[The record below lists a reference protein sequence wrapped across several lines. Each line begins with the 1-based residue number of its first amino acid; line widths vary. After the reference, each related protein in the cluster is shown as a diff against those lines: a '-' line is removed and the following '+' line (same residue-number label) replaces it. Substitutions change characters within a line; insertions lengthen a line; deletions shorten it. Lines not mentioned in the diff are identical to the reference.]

1 MIVSPKKAI
10 NLSCDSDLYKKEI
23 FNFYA
28 AKALACKC
36 DFGFT
41 KHYNFSRLQ
50 KVSINPLGHAATT
63 YSTPPRSDAL
73 LGRRYVKS

>member
-23 FNFYA
+23 FDFYA

-41 KHYNFSRLQ
+41 KHYTFVLSPKGINQ
-50 KVSINPLGHAATT
+50 SIGGCG
-63 YSTPPRSDAL
+63 SDIF
-73 LGRRYVKS
+73 KM